1 MTQARGIDLVAHF
14 RTAYDAVV
22 RFPLVIAPPIAVGV
36 LGFVLFFVIGGGTA
50 MMGALVGGLIGGG
63 EGVAAGGI
71 VGFFLG
77 GALFVVVMGLLWML
91 SSAVVVV
98 MGRDALGG
106 REPALGDALGAVI
119 GRLGAI
125 AGATILVT
133 AIVGFGLIFL
143 VLPGL
148 LAAVLLAFTLPA
160 ILLDGRGV
168 LDGMGRS
175 VAIVRANPGP
185 ILGLVVGAI
194 VVLAGVAV
202 SAWIVGLVPVLGH
215 LAAFVLQSAAV
226 SYLTVTSV
234 RFYQV
239 LGAA

>member
-1 MTQARGIDLVAHF
+1 MTQGGGTDLVAHF
-14 RTAYDAVV
+14 RAAYDAVA
-22 RFPLVIAPPIAVGV
+22 RFPLVVAPPIAVGV

-50 MMGALVGGLIGGG
+50 MMGALMGGLMGGG
-63 EGVAAGGI
+63 EGVAAGGL
-71 VGFFLG
+71 VGFLLG
-77 GALFVVVMGLLWML
+77 GALFVLVMGLLWML
-91 SSAVVVV
+91 SSALVVV

-106 REPALGDALGAVI
+106 REPALGDALGAVV

-125 AGATILVT
+125 AGATVLVT
-133 AIVGFGLIFL
+133 AIVGFGLLLF

-148 LAAVLLAFTLPA
+148 IAAVLLAFTLPA

-175 VAIVRANPGP
+175 VAIVRAHPGP
-185 ILGLVVGAI
+185 VLGLVIGAI
-194 VVLAGVAV
+194 VILAGVAV
-202 SAWIVGLVPVLGH
+202 AAWIVGLVPVLGG